1 MIGKKR
7 KLKNLWTKKSNAVKI
22 FKRFFEWITD
32 DSFKPPNILKM
43 KVLIIEDEKPAAR
56 RLNRM
61 LANLGLKVQQ
71 MLHSVEESLNWLQNN
86 EHPDLIFLDIQ
97 LSDGLS
103 FEIFEEIEVK
113 SAIIFTT
120 AYDEYA
126 LKAFKLNSIDYLLKP
141 LDEDELK
148 VAVDKFNENR
158 PKQTDVQVNL
168 DDIRKLLVNPVDR
181 KFKKRLTIKVGQHIK
196 IIPIDEVECFYSE
209 NKSTYIYTRENRNH
223 LLDHSLEYWQEQL
236 NPEHFFRV
244 NRTFIV
250 YINGIKDI
258 IAHSNSRLKLILHSF
273 SETEIIVSRERVKEF
288 KNWID

>member
-1 MIGKKR
+1 M
-7 KLKNLWTKKSNAVKI
+7 N
-22 FKRFFEWITD
+22 
-32 DSFKPPNILKM
+32 
-43 KVLIIEDEKPAAR
+43 VLIIEDEKPAAR
-56 RLNRM
+56 RLQRM
-61 LANLGLKVQQ
+61 LATLQIDAQQ

-97 LSDGLS
+97 LSDGIS

-141 LDEDELK
+141 IDEDELAA
-148 VAVDKFNENR
+148 AVNQFKKQQ

-168 DDIRKLLVNPVDR
+168 EDIRKLLINPIDR
-181 KFKKRLTIKVGQHIK
+181 KFKKRITIKVGQHLK
-196 IIPIDEVECFYSE
+196 IIPIDDIECFYSE
-209 NKSTYIYTRENRNH
+209 NKATYIHTQEKRNH
-223 LLDHSLEYWQEQL
+223 LLDNSLEYWEEQL
-236 NPEHFFRV
+236 NPEQFFRV

-250 YINGIKDI
+250 HINSIKDI
-258 IAHSNSRLKLILHSF
+258 VAYTNSRLKLILNSYNDA
-273 SETEIIVSRERVKEF
+273 EIIVSRERVKDF